1 MTIPQKQKPRYNPV
15 AKFARRFNRAEVFKQ
30 KKKYTRKNICK
41 WDLEEEA

>member
-15 AKFARRFNRAEVFKQ
+15 AKFARKFNKSGEHKD
-30 KKKYTRKNICK
+30 KTKYSRKNICK